1 MEPQA
6 WIDGPGAC
14 VAGVWRQSNSA
25 TDKILRQPKE
35 PMSNEI
41 VLVAVVLA
49 AVVAIYLLRHVIA
62 LAIRL
67 IVLAAL
73 VLGLVWAWQHR
84 DELLDAVAP
93 YLGPV
98 GERLGELDLSNVRAK
113 LADLLSDEEPDAPED
128 AGMSAAAETVERL
141 EALRAPE
148 QREAAEET
156 GTADESN
163 DAEAPDDLQKSAP

>member
-1 MEPQA
+1 ME
-6 WIDGPGAC
+6 
-14 VAGVWRQSNSA
+14 
-25 TDKILRQPKE
+25 T
-35 PMSNEI
+35 MSNEI

-49 AVVAIYLLRHVIA
+49 AVVAIYLLRHIIA

-84 DELLDAVAP
+84 GELLDAVEP

-98 GERLGELDLSNVRAK
+98 GERLGEVDLSNVRAL

-128 AGMSAAAETVERL
+128 AGMPAAAETVERL
-141 EALRAPE
+141 EAPGAPE
-148 QREAAEET
+148 ELEAAEDT
-156 GTADESN
+156 GTAEASD
-163 DAEAPDDLQKSAP
+163 DAEEPDDPREPAP

>member
-1 MEPQA
+1 
-6 WIDGPGAC
+6 
-14 VAGVWRQSNSA
+14 
-25 TDKILRQPKE
+25 
-35 PMSNEI
+35 MSNEI

-141 EALRAPE
+141 EAPRAPE

-156 GTADESN
+156 GTAEESN